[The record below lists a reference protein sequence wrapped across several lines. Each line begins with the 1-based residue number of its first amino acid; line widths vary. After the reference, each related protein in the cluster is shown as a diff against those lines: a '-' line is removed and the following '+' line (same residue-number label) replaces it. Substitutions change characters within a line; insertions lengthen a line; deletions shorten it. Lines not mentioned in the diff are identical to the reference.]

1 VATKLT
7 RMPTG
12 AKRFWA
18 VADFFRKAGRP
29 WSPSTVGYELWREV
43 EADGTMWSVCMKVHA
58 VPARRGPDGP
68 LQFRASITLWPAR
81 ASAGSRQVG
90 AAAEWPEEVKRH
102 LERAGYRGSWTKSP
116 DGVFGDFWKDLAG
129 PAAVRREAKLLLGLE
144 LPARAP
150 ATEAQARGGRSSR
163 RANRRARADQGP
175 HRDQDPHRE

>member
-1 VATKLT
+1 MATKLT

-68 LQFRASITLWPAR
+68 LQFKASITLWPAR
-81 ASAGSRQVG
+81 ASASSRQVG
-90 AAAEWPEEVKRH
+90 AAAAWPEEVRRQV
-102 LERAGYRGSWTKSP
+102 ERAGYQGNWTKSP

-129 PAAVRREAKLLLGLE
+129 PAAVRREAKRLLALE
-144 LPARAP
+144 LPASGI
-150 ATEAQARGGRSSR
+150 EAKAKRGRSRGAPRPR
-163 RANRRARADQGP
+163 R
-175 HRDQDPHRE
+175 